1 MKRLA
6 FVGGVLVVALFA
18 AVAARAS
25 IDEPDPV
32 VIVHWAN
39 SHPMREGLLPEM
51 AEEFNK
57 EDHKTADG
65 RPIKVVMIAC
75 DSSDQAADLVER
87 VGGPSS
93 EADCHSDSGDS
104 APDPTIITPQA
115 DDWLLDVNH
124 GAGGRDV
131 IDLDSTDSIAETY
144 MGIVT
149 YRAMAECLGWP
160 NRELG
165 YADII
170 PVLEEGWDAYPGC
183 TPELDWRDP
192 PRVAFTNPNTST
204 SGRNVLVSLF
214 AMYAD
219 NTSPEDLTVEDIED
233 PGVLGDVKSF
243 QALLDHYM
251 AATSLVNTR
260 IAGGPEYGS
269 FFLMPEDNLANL
281 LLGNETQI
289 GTDGKKQ
296 SAEAPEDELV
306 MIYPKE
312 GAVLNSNPAAFV
324 DAPWVTHEQ
333 SEGARSWI
341 DYVRDDQQQQRFM
354 DMGFRPATG
363 LDVDDEKFTAW
374 GLEPSAPKSI
384 IDPGALKADVLQA
397 ILDSWG
403 EVKKPAIVTF
413 VVDVSG
419 SMDGE
424 PIEQVKDG
432 LIEVLKSMKG
442 PDSAG
447 QNSQVGLVMF
457 YGEGDDG
464 DVPVVDV
471 KVEPGPL
478 EDVQRRAGRRD
489 RPDEGSRRHTPLRR
503 GAQGHRG
510 HERGGGR
517 RWRDPS
523 RGRAQRRRGQPRHDL
538 PGQHRDDAVAQRVRC
553 EVLREARPRHE

>member
-1 MKRLA
+1 
-6 FVGGVLVVALFA
+6 
-18 AVAARAS
+18 
-25 IDEPDPV
+25 
-32 VIVHWAN
+32 
-39 SHPMREGLLPEM
+39 
-51 AEEFNK
+51 
-57 EDHKTADG
+57 
-65 RPIKVVMIAC
+65 
-75 DSSDQAADLVER
+75 
-87 VGGPSS
+87 
-93 EADCHSDSGDS
+93 
-104 APDPTIITPQA
+104 
-115 DDWLLDVNH
+115 
-124 GAGGRDV
+124 
-131 IDLDSTDSIAETY
+131 
-144 MGIVT
+144 
-149 YRAMAECLGWP
+149 
-160 NRELG
+160 
-165 YADII
+165 
-170 PVLEEGWDAYPGC
+170 
-183 TPELDWRDP
+183 
-192 PRVAFTNPNTST
+192 
-204 SGRNVLVSLF
+204 
-214 AMYAD
+214 
-219 NTSPEDLTVEDIED
+219 
-233 PGVLGDVKSF
+233 
-243 QALLDHYM
+243 M

-478 EDVQRRAGRRD
+478 EDVQRQLVDAIDLMRAHG
-489 RPDEGSRRHTPLRR
+489 GTPLYDAVRKAIEVTSEAEGDD
-503 GAQGHRG
+503 GATRAVVVLSDGEDNLGTTCLDNIVTMQSRNESDVRFCGKL
-510 HERGGGR
+510 
-517 RWRDPS
+517 DPDTNELTEP
-523 RGRAQRRRGQPRHDL
+523 A
-538 PGQHRDDAVAQRVRC
+538 RDDTGNEVATEDITGTGPKLADDVQVFFLAFGEADINIGRILARATQGEYVQTEKDLAAVI
-553 EVLREARPRHE
+553 EELSGYF